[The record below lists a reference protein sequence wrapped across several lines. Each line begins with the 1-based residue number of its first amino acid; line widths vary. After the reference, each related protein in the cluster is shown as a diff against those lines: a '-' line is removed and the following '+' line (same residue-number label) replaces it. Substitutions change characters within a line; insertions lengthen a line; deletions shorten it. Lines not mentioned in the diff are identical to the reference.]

1 MTIPLANDRLAVIAD
16 RDTQRIAARFAQD
29 AFAGIFRLTLD
40 EDADA
45 GRYAAELATIEAQ
58 CRNWCHAGTDDEA
71 RALRTALLV
80 SGLDQWGLAYV
91 QAFDLASIPALTSLL
106 GNLRSALDPAAD
118 ARFGRHFEAL
128 EAVESDALDFKIELR
143 RSIHLALWH
152 AMGACTDEALAQRIT
167 EALGSLMVAL
177 AGRMPDHGWRLLAD
191 ALASIQ
197 MRLLSDAKA
206 ASETAQQN
214 TLKLFEAL
222 RRNLPAE
229 QYQAIL
235 AHSGQAVVA
244 WQRSRRTTQ

>member
-1 MTIPLANDRLAVIAD
+1 
-16 RDTQRIAARFAQD
+16 
-29 AFAGIFRLTLD
+29 
-40 EDADA
+40 
-45 GRYAAELATIEAQ
+45 
-58 CRNWCHAGTDDEA
+58 
-71 RALRTALLV
+71 
-80 SGLDQWGLAYV
+80 
-91 QAFDLASIPALTSLL
+91 
-106 GNLRSALDPAAD
+106 LDPAAD
-118 ARFGRHFEAL
+118 ARVGRHFAAL
-128 EAVESDALDFKIELR
+128 EAVESDALDFKVELR

-152 AMGACTDEALAQRIT
+152 AMGACTDKALAQRIT

-197 MRLLSDAKA
+197 MRLLSDASA